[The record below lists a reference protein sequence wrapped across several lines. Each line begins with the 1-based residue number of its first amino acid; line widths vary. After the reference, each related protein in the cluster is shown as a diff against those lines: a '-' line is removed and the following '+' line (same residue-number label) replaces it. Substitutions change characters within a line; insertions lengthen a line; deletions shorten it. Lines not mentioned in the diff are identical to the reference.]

1 MSAIT
6 VECVQDVD
14 IFGSH
19 FRAGQTYRVET
30 TGAYQMYPVIRAEDG
45 ESHTLTDDWTPY
57 FRRVDAQERL
67 RIEATAWRE
76 RAAQR
81 VGEAEQALL
90 DAKQDLLRAV
100 EMYETVFAKGTP

>member
-1 MSAIT
+1 MSAIM
-6 VECVQDVD
+6 VECIQDVD

-19 FRAGQTYRVET
+19 FRAGQQYRVET
-30 TGAYQMYPVIRAEDG
+30 TGAYQMYPAIVAEDG
-45 ESHTLTDDWTPY
+45 DTHTLTDDWTPY
-57 FRRVDAQERL
+57 FRRADAQERL

-81 VGEAEQALL
+81 VGEAEQALF

-100 EMYETVFAKGTP
+100 EMYEKVFAREKP